1 MELPK
6 DEIDSVAVPGLFMAR
21 HRVGVNSMAHFTG
34 ACMLHLAKMSA
45 LPLIWMTDLS
55 CLHVS
60 NLVFQDITITHW
72 TIRSHFV
79 WSERVCNPWR
89 LFVMYMFRNS
99 NNYTEKRKYLLEV
112 HGQQCIL
119 IYLFV
124 SQGMCWVP
132 SKLSTMKTFSCLCGE
147 GNIIPAT
154 CILRC
159 NTTWE
164 NHNNQWLYYVA
175 ENM

>member
-6 DEIDSVAVPGLFMAR
+6 DKIGSVAVPGLFMAR

-34 ACMLHLAKMSA
+34 ACMLHLTKMSA
-45 LPLIWMTDLS
+45 LPLIWMTDLP

-99 NNYTEKRKYLLEV
+99 SNYTEKKEISIGSARSAVHIDLLICESRNV
-112 HGQQCIL
+112 
-119 IYLFV
+119 
-124 SQGMCWVP
+124 
-132 SKLSTMKTFSCLCGE
+132 LSTLQIEHYEDIFLLMWRRE
-147 GNIIPAT
+147 HNY
-154 CILRC
+154 C
-159 NTTWE
+159 NMHLE
-164 NHNNQWLYYVA
+164 
-175 ENM
+175 M